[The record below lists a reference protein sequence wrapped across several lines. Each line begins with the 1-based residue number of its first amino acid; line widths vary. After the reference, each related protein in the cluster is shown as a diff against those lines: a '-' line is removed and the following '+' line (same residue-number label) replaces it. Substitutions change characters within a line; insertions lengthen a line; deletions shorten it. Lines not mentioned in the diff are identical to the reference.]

1 MSGDLVLVT
10 GGTGV
15 VGTSLI
21 EELQSDGEQVACL
34 VHSTPLED
42 DSNTIECLQ
51 GNLTKPDLGLDH
63 GAWEELARRVRAVV
77 HCAAVVEFNAD
88 RKIVHGL
95 NVRGTDHILDFAAQ
109 ADAPIIYC
117 SSAFIA
123 RAEMLEGEEAGI
135 AGGLA
140 EYLHSKKLAEE
151 LVRNSGVP
159 YSIIRPPL
167 LFSDTRTGRITRE
180 QAFHKVLRGI
190 STGTLPFLP
199 WAPEAHVDYIPQD
212 QFAKAIASLLRYG
225 KADGGEYWATAG
237 PNAITTGDLV
247 QTCVDTMA
255 RHGVEVDPVP
265 MFDVEMV
272 KRLIVPAFLGDFDEK
287 DQRKFHGLIS
297 LAMVFG
303 THEPFPCNWNEIPGN
318 PHHPTLDELRDALAL
333 TVERTF
339 SPAAEESGELAAAG

>member
-10 GGTGV
+10 GATGV

-21 EELQSDGEQVACL
+21 EELREEGERVACL

-42 DSNTIECLQ
+42 ETGTIECLK
-51 GNLTKPDLGLDH
+51 GNLTEPDLGLDRSVCR
-63 GAWEELARRVRAVV
+63 ELARRVSAVV

-88 RKIVHGL
+88 HKVIHGL
-95 NVRGTDHILDFAAQ
+95 NVRGTELLLEFAAR
-109 ADAPIIYC
+109 ADAPLFYT

-123 RAEMLEGEEAGI
+123 RAEMLEGEEVGV
-135 AGGLA
+135 AGGLS
-140 EYLHSKKLAEE
+140 EYLHSKELAED
-151 LVRNSGVP
+151 LVRGSGVP
-159 YSIIRPPL
+159 YAIIRPPL

-199 WAPEAHVDYIPQD
+199 WAPQARVDYIPQD
-212 QFAKAIASLLRYG
+212 LFAKAITSLMRHG
-225 KADGGEYWATAG
+225 SPDGSEYWATAG
-237 PNAITTGDLV
+237 PNAITTEDLV
-247 QTCVDTMA
+247 HTCVDTMA
-255 RHGVEVDPVP
+255 RHGVEVTPVP

-272 KRLIVPAFLGDFDEK
+272 TRLIAPAFLGEFDE
-287 DQRKFHGLIS
+287 DEQRRFQALIA

-303 THEPFPCNWNEIPGN
+303 THEPFPCSWDEIPGK
-318 PHHPTLDELRDALAL
+318 PHHPTTDELRDVLAL

-339 SPAAEESGELAAAG
+339 SPAAEEAAELAKAG

>member
-15 VGTSLI
+15 VGSSLI
-21 EELQSDGEQVACL
+21 EELRNEGERVACL

-42 DSNTIECLQ
+42 ETGTVECVR
-51 GNLTKPDLGLDH
+51 GNLTDPRFGLDDRT
-63 GAWEELARRVRAVV
+63 WRELAQRVRAVV

-88 RKIVHGL
+88 HSVIHGL
-95 NVRGTDHILDFAAQ
+95 NVRGTEHILEFAAQ
-109 ADAPIIYC
+109 AEAPIFYT

-123 RAEMLEGEEAGI
+123 RAEMLEGEEWSI
-135 AGGLA
+135 AGGLR
-140 EYLHSKKLAEE
+140 EYLHSKLMAEE
-151 LVRNSGVP
+151 VVRRSGVP
-159 YSIIRPPL
+159 YAIIRPPL

-199 WAPEAHVDYIPQD
+199 WAPQARVDYIPQD
-212 QFAKAIASLLRYG
+212 LLAKAITSLMRYG
-225 KADGGEYWATAG
+225 KPDGSEYWATAG
-237 PNAITTGDLV
+237 PNAITTEDLV
-247 QTCVDTMA
+247 HTCVNTMA
-255 RHGVEVDPVP
+255 RFDIEVDPVP

-272 KRLIVPAFLGDFDEK
+272 KRLIVPAFLGDFDER
-287 DQRKFHGLIS
+287 DQRRFHGLIS

-303 THEPFPCNWNEIPGN
+303 THDPFPCNWDEIPGQ
-318 PHHPTLDELRDALAL
+318 PHHPTLDELRDVLAL

-339 SPAAEESGELAAAG
+339 VPEATEAAELAAAR